1 MRTHAKVTPELR
13 RWIITQTEAGQ
24 TPDKLLEAMIKLGW
38 PEGAALEVMERALT
52 EKVAQIRAKETA
64 SEAALGL
71 GSSPESG
78 S

>member
-24 TPDKLLEAMIKLGW
+24 TPDQLLEVMIKLGW

-64 SEAALGL
+64 SEASPSV
-71 GSSPESG
+71 GSGPESG

>member
-24 TPDKLLEAMIKLGW
+24 TPEALLEALVKLGW

-52 EKVAQIRAKETA
+52 EKVAQIRAKEAA
-64 SEAALGL
+64 SEAIPGAE
-71 GSSPESG
+71 PDTESR

>member
-13 RWIITQTEAGQ
+13 RWIITQTETGQ
-24 TPDKLLEAMIKLGW
+24 TPEALLQAMIKLGW

-52 EKVAQIRAKETA
+52 EKVAQIRAKDAA
-64 SEAALGL
+64 SETVPGVEP
-71 GSSPESG
+71 SPESG

>member
-24 TPDKLLEAMIKLGW
+24 TPAALLEAMIKLGW

-52 EKVAQIRAKETA
+52 EKVAQIRAKEAADETA
-64 SEAALGL
+64 AGSGPHSET
-71 GSSPESG
+71 GS
-78 S
+78 

>member
-24 TPDKLLEAMIKLGW
+24 TPDALLEAMIKLGW
-38 PEGAALEVMERALT
+38 PEGSALEVMERALT
-52 EKVAQIRAKETA
+52 EKVAQIRAKEAA
-64 SEAALGL
+64 SDAAPGVEP
-71 GSSPESG
+71 SSESG

>member
-24 TPDKLLEAMIKLGW
+24 TPDALLETLVKLGW

-52 EKVAQIRAKETA
+52 EKVAQIRAKEAA
-64 SEAALGL
+64 SEA
-71 GSSPESG
+71 SSDAEPREESG